1 MNILNRYNTFLFYL
15 IPIFLITGPF
25 LADSALSLMALIGLI
40 NFLNFKKSFL
50 KNDNK
55 IIFFMSIFFLYIFIN
70 SLFAK
75 YVLLAFEHSLFY
87 FRYIF
92 FLVSI
97 YFMIK
102 WKGISVLYIFSKVC
116 FFTSVFVSL
125 DLFLQF
131 LTGFNILGFE
141 MNSNLNGARFSGLFR
156 DEWIAGSYLSRL
168 LPFSIIYFFMS
179 KNKELNLTVLI
190 SILIGIVAIVCG
202 VLLSGE
208 RIASFFTLVFLL
220 FFFFIMFDNKKI
232 TIIFSI
238 FLISILSIFI
248 FTDSAMKKRIINV
261 TIDSFSI
268 NSNIEG
274 FIIYTPMHHAHY
286 LTAWNMFISKPIFG
300 HGSKSFR
307 VLCDDDKYEEI
318 IIFESDNNG
327 NKYNEIINGCSTHP
341 HNFFLELISENG
353 LIGFLIFYFLY
364 FYIIYVFLSSFILH
378 LFNKKY
384 DNLNLIKLFCC
395 LSFLLQFFPLIPSGS
410 FFNNWL
416 SVLYY
421 LPLSIIYLIQNI
433 KSPNLSEEI
442 K

>member
-1 MNILNRYNTFLFYL
+1 
-15 IPIFLITGPF
+15 
-25 LADSALSLMALIGLI
+25 
-40 NFLNFKKSFL
+40 
-50 KNDNK
+50 
-55 IIFFMSIFFLYIFIN
+55 
-70 SLFAK
+70 
-75 YVLLAFEHSLFY
+75 
-87 FRYIF
+87 
-92 FLVSI
+92 
-97 YFMIK
+97 
-102 WKGISVLYIFSKVC
+102 
-116 FFTSVFVSL
+116 
-125 DLFLQF
+125 
-131 LTGFNILGFE
+131 
-141 MNSNLNGARFSGLFR
+141 
-156 DEWIAGSYLSRL
+156 
-168 LPFSIIYFFMS
+168 
-179 KNKELNLTVLI
+179 
-190 SILIGIVAIVCG
+190 
-202 VLLSGE
+202 
-208 RIASFFTLVFLL
+208 
-220 FFFFIMFDNKKI
+220 
-232 TIIFSI
+232 
-238 FLISILSIFI
+238 
-248 FTDSAMKKRIINV
+248 MKKRIINV